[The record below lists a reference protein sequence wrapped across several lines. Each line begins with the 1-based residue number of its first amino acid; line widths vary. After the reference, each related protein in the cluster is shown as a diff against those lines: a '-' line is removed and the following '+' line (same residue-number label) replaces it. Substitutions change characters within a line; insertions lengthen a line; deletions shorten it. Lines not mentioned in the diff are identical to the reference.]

1 MNRVETSRKMRTLT
15 ISALMLDGIAAAG
28 FVTMTALENGRMT
41 PLDGFVLCA
50 LLLGFFSALGSILIA
65 APEPR
70 PVLIHMAR
78 IPERRRVDRR
88 MIDFG
93 SPTGIDRRNGH
104 DRRIADMTLGGILTA
119 RSGYPEY
126 RFRS

>member
-1 MNRVETSRKMRTLT
+1 MNRVETSWKMRTLT
-15 ISALMLDGIAAAG
+15 ISALVLDGIAAAG
-28 FVTMTALENGRMT
+28 FIAMTELENGRMT
-41 PLDGFVLCA
+41 PLDGFVLSA

-88 MIDFG
+88 TIDVG
-93 SPTGIDRRNGH
+93 SPTGIERRRGH
-104 DRRIADMTLGGILTA
+104 DRRVADMTLGGLLTA

>member
-1 MNRVETSRKMRTLT
+1 MNSAESSLKMRTLT
-15 ISALMLDGIAAAG
+15 ISALVLDGIAAAG
-28 FVTMTALENGRMT
+28 FITLTALENGRMT

-50 LLLGFFSALGSILIA
+50 LLLGFFSALGSILITS
-65 APEPR
+65 PEPR
-70 PVLIHMAR
+70 PVLIHMAG

-88 MIDFG
+88 MIDLG
-93 SPTGIDRRNGH
+93 SPTGIERRNGH
-104 DRRIADMTLGGILTA
+104 DRRVVDITLGGVLTA